1 VKILNVVE
9 IVVLH
14 WGGLDM
20 EPNNKSWKNKIY
32 KASENAGKFEWLF
45 YLIVLSILLPYRI
58 GYIQFSYDDPTGFIL
73 LDFILAVNMIAF
85 STRLAATFRKKRA
98 EKPFATCNNCDRKID
113 PPHKAKWKC
122 ECGMELKFPASKNE
136 NLQKDKDPKSN
147 SKENQKDT

>member
-1 VKILNVVE
+1 MK
-9 IVVLH
+9 
-14 WGGLDM
+14 
-20 EPNNKSWKNKIY
+20 PNNKSWKNKIY
-32 KASENAGKFEWLF
+32 KASENAGKVEWLF
-45 YLIVLSILLPYRI
+45 YLIVLSILLPYRT
-58 GYIQFSYDDPTGFIL
+58 GAIQFNFDDPTGFIL

-85 STRLAATFRKKRA
+85 STRLVATFRKKRA
-98 EKPFATCNNCDRKID
+98 EKPFATCNNCNRKID